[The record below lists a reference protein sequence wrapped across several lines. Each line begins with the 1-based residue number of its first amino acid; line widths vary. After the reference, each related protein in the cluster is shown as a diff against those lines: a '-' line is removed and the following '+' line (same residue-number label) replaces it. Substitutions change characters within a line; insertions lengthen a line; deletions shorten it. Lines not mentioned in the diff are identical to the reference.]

1 MRAASEGGLAV
12 LLVVTALLT
21 ARSAL
26 ADDPPLADRLF
37 EAGRQAMAVEDYRT
51 ALARFEA
58 SYRAEPALGTLLN
71 VAVCEEKLGAW
82 TAALGHLAQGLQEAD
97 ASDRR
102 RPSVL
107 ARFDALSARVPHLTL
122 RASVPLAPGVVVT
135 LDATPVDAASLGSPR
150 AVDPGTHVVR
160 CQADGRVVCSHEI
173 TAAEG
178 KSLEQWVEP
187 DLAVPATPTAMT
199 TTTATDAGRRTRAT
213 IRNWTGGV
221 GVASL
226 ALGLAAGAEVL
237 AAKGTM
243 SRHCDAGGC
252 DPSGLSAAA
261 SGRTWSW
268 VSTIATGVGLAGVGT
283 CVTMA
288 ITLPSSSRVGAAEV
302 AIRGSF

>member
-1 MRAASEGGLAV
+1 MRAASERAAAV
-12 LLVVTALLT
+12 LLVVTTLLT

-37 EAGRQAMAVEDYRT
+37 DQGRQAMTTGDYRT

-97 ASDRR
+97 TSDRR

-107 ARFDALSARVPHLTL
+107 ARFDELSARIPHLTL
-122 RASVPLAPGVVVT
+122 RARVPIARGVVVT

-160 CQADGRVVCSHEI
+160 CQADRRVVCSYEI

-178 KSLEQWVEP
+178 QSLEQWIEP
-187 DLAVPATPTAMT
+187 DLAVPAATPAR
-199 TTTATDAGRRTRAT
+199 TTATDAGRHTRAT
-213 IRNWTGGV
+213 IRNWTGAV

-243 SRHCDAGGC
+243 SRHCDSTGC
-252 DPSGLSAAA
+252 DPSGLSAAS
-261 SGRTWSW
+261 SGLTWSW
-268 VSTIATGVGLAGVGT
+268 VSTIATGVGLAGLGT

-288 ITLPSSSRVGAAEV
+288 VTLPASSKVGAAEV